1 MTDNNLII
9 SSHHTSSIIP
19 EDNNSNL
26 QLLDII
32 INSIGA
38 PRSVVPNNYE
48 ISYALKELPRELNRI
63 PSDLRDKFIARAC
76 IASAVGLFDGAI
88 IYIWNSVIKELRRKV
103 DTFGLEM
110 IKHIRG
116 NSVENNFLENIRDS
130 ELLLLCRQLNII
142 SEQGYFYLDQC
153 RDTRNNASAAH
164 PSDIELDDRELIN
177 FISRCAKY
185 GLSDDFELSGINFKD
200 MISVLENAN
209 TTDDNLRVLGDNI
222 KNTFVSQKEF
232 IFSILYSNYIDS
244 SVNEVKRNNSI
255 KLAKHLTSEVN
266 NKIIVTLLEKHND
279 KKIKDEQISI
289 NNSLQFL
296 REMNLT
302 SHLSE
307 SEKILIF
314 QKAIGNLSRAHDGM
328 NNFYNE
334 PPFAERLLEIT
345 TQIKPVPELV
355 KGEHINTLLT
365 CYFGNSYGTA
375 TSATPFYTAMFQ
387 NLTPKELEYLLNIL
401 KNTNKMKDVMTVF
414 WKKELFIKLLHDI
427 EHNVEDHIQLT
438 NLYNEIINIYSFE
451 FK

>member
-1 MTDNNLII
+1 M
-9 SSHHTSSIIP
+9 
-19 EDNNSNL
+19 
-26 QLLDII
+26 
-32 INSIGA
+32 
-38 PRSVVPNNYE
+38 
-48 ISYALKELPRELNRI
+48 
-63 PSDLRDKFIARAC
+63 
-76 IASAVGLFDGAI
+76 
-88 IYIWNSVIKELRRKV
+88 
-103 DTFGLEM
+103 
-110 IKHIRG
+110 
-116 NSVENNFLENIRDS
+116 
-130 ELLLLCRQLNII
+130 NII

-355 KGEHINTLLT
+355 KGEHIKTLLT
-365 CYFGNSYGTA
+365 CYFGNSYGTS